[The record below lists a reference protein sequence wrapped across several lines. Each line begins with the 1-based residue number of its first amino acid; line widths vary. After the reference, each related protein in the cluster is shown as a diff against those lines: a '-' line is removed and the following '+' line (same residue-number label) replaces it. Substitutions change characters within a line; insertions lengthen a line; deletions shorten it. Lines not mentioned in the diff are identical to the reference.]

1 MYRGAGRFLRR
12 LSLTQQ
18 FLLGSLVVL
27 LIGMVGIG
35 AWVARQIESQVV
47 HRTAATTALYVDSLI
62 TPSLQELATA
72 ERLPAQDT
80 KRLDWLIRETPL
92 GKQVALFRVWDRDGR
107 IVYSTIPSLLGQRF
121 PVEGHLAT
129 ALNGQVA
136 ADVGDLEGELDTQ
149 DGASPDRLL
158 EIYSPVRRRG
168 TDEVI
173 AAAEFYYGPEAML
186 GDVAAA
192 QRRSWLV
199 VAAATVVIYGL
210 LGLFI
215 RRASN
220 TIVGQ
225 RRQLGDQVERLTDLL
240 HRNDDLDRRVR
251 GAAARTTALNE
262 RFLRRFSAE
271 LHDGPAQDISLA
283 LLRLDHVYSTAA
295 GGPDAPAADRET
307 VQNLDLI
314 QSSLRRALDELRA
327 TASGLML
334 PQLTEL
340 TLTDTID
347 HVARVHRRRTGAT
360 VDVSLR
366 DLPTQAPLV
375 TKIALY
381 RIVQEAL
388 TNAWRH
394 GGTTGPRLSVARSD
408 GRLRVEI
415 ADQGPGFDVATIGQS
430 EERLG
435 LVGMRERVESLGG
448 QFEVQSAPGA
458 GTRVVATLP
467 VQPVG
472 VQYA

>member
-1 MYRGAGRFLRR
+1 MKRGVGRYLRR
-12 LSLTQQ
+12 LSLIQQ

-35 AWVARQIESQVV
+35 AWVARQIESGVV

-62 TPSLQELATA
+62 APSLQDLATSDQ
-72 ERLPAQDT
+72 LPAEDK
-80 KRLDWLIRETPL
+80 KRLDWLIEETPL
-92 GKQVALFRVWDRDGR
+92 GKQVALFRVWDRGGR
-107 IVYSTIPSLLGQRF
+107 IVYSTMPSLLGQRF
-121 PVEGHLAT
+121 PVVGHLAT
-129 ALNGQVA
+129 ALDGQVA
-136 ADVGDLEGELDTQ
+136 ADVGELEGELDAQSSTSS
-149 DGASPDRLL
+149 DGLL

-173 AAAEFYYGPEAML
+173 AAAEFYYGPEEML

-199 VAAATVVIYGL
+199 VAAATVVIYL
-210 LGLFI
+210 LLALFI

-240 HRNDDLDRRVR
+240 HQNDELDRRVR

-283 LLRLDHVYSTAA
+283 LLRLDHIYASVGTARS
-295 GGPDAPAADRET
+295 DADQET
-307 VQNLDLI
+307 LRNLDLI
-314 QSSLRRALDELRA
+314 QSSLRRSLDELRS
-327 TASGLML
+327 TSSGLML
-334 PQLTEL
+334 PQLSEL

-381 RIVQEAL
+381 RVVQEAL

-394 GGTTGPRLSVARSD
+394 GGTTGPELSVARSD

-415 ADQGPGFDVATIGQS
+415 ADHGPGFDVTTIGES

-467 VQPVG
+467 VQPAG
-472 VQYA
+472 VQHV